1 MTSENTT
8 IEGADSSRLDWLE
21 KRAWQVWKNGKVFV
35 VTPDGNP
42 MAARSGFGPTL
53 RAAVDDAREKN
64 PEITKERSA
73 S

>member
-1 MTSENTT
+1 MTSENATVDS
-8 IEGADSSRLDWLE
+8 ADSSRLDWLE

-35 VTPDGNP
+35 VTPDGSP
-42 MAARSGFGPTL
+42 MASRSGFGPTL

>member
-1 MTSENTT
+1 MTSENA
-8 IEGADSSRLDWLE
+8 IVDGADAARLDWLE
-21 KRAWQVWKNGKVFV
+21 KRAWQVWKSGKVFV

-64 PEITKERSA
+64 PEITKEGKA

>member
-1 MTSENTT
+1 MTSENATV
-8 IEGADSSRLDWLE
+8 ENADSSRLDWLE

-35 VTPDGNP
+35 VTPDGSP
-42 MAARSGFGPTL
+42 MASRSGFGPTL

-64 PEITKERSA
+64 PQITKEGKA